1 MARKKSGGLED
12 LVAIMA
18 KFPWWVGVVLG
29 VISYFVLHHFATS
42 EANAPITLAHAG
54 DAAVTTLIKTLAM
67 FGQYII
73 ALACF
78 IGAGISFYQQHKRQA
93 LITNVTASTS
103 ATALNDMSWQ
113 EFEILVGEA
122 FRLDGYSV
130 KETSSGA
137 DGGIDLVLRKEGE
150 QFFVQCKQWKA
161 FKVGVTIV
169 RELYGVM
176 AAEGAAGGFVVTS
189 GVYTQEAKAFA
200 EGRNIKL
207 IDGAKLTELI
217 KKVQKNRHAM
227 TPKEPAALKSIVA
240 LTAHQSCPKCGADM
254 VKRIAKQGAN
264 AGQTF
269 WGCSTYP
276 KCKGVMP
283 ISVA

>member
-1 MARKKSGGLED
+1 
-12 LVAIMA
+12 
-18 KFPWWVGVVLG
+18 
-29 VISYFVLHHFATS
+29 
-42 EANAPITLAHAG
+42 
-54 DAAVTTLIKTLAM
+54 
-67 FGQYII
+67 
-73 ALACF
+73 
-78 IGAGISFYQQHKRQA
+78 
-93 LITNVTASTS
+93 
-103 ATALNDMSWQ
+103 MSWQ

-137 DGGIDLVLRKEGE
+137 DGGIDLILRKEGE

-227 TPKEPAALKSIVA
+227 TSKEPVPLKTIEVQ
-240 LTAHQSCPKCGADM
+240 TTHQSCPKCGADM
-254 VKRIAKQGAN
+254 VKRLAKQGAN

-269 WGCSTYP
+269 WGCSIYP
-276 KCKGVMP
+276 KCKGVIP
-283 ISVA
+283 IMAA